1 MSESVY
7 TVAGMTCGK
16 CVDAVTKEVGRVASV
31 QRVEVDLGSGEV
43 RVTSDRS
50 LTTDEVGAA
59 VTEAG
64 YELAT
69 R

>member
-16 CVDAVTKEVGRVASV
+16 CVDAVTTEVGRVAGV
-31 QRVEVDLGSGEV
+31 RRVEVDLGSGEV
-43 RVTSDRS
+43 RVTSDRP
-50 LTTDEVGAA
+50 LTADEVSAA
-59 VTEAG
+59 VDEAG
-64 YELAT
+64 YELVT